1 VRFFFSHN
9 AHFRGAESLYVAPSI
24 VPTHRTFEFKEKE
37 EVDKYYPQYYH
48 KIDKVR
54 AMRSCSRLPK
64 RKDSLILPVHTLI
77 LLGRSSGLH

>member
-1 VRFFFSHN
+1 MAERRECRRARAVRFFFIVTFAVLN
-9 AHFRGAESLYVAPSI
+9 FSLTSPPPS

-54 AMRSCSRLPK
+54 Q
-64 RKDSLILPVHTLI
+64 
-77 LLGRSSGLH
+77 